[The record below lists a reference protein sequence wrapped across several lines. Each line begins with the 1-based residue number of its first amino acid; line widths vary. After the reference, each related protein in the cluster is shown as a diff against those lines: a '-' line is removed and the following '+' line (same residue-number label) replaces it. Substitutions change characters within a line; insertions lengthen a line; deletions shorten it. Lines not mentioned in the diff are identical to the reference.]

1 VLHDDVEGLFD
12 VGNEYMSVLD
22 IDAELAFDGFV
33 DLDGGFDVDVSAFI
47 SPVGHEAD
55 GDTLRYSIG
64 TFHRSGSNLLRRLLM
79 TLMRR
84 LAVRPG

>member
-1 VLHDDVEGLFD
+1 
-12 VGNEYMSVLD
+12 MSVFD

-33 DLDGGFDVDVSAFI
+33 DLDGGFDVDVSAFV

-55 GDTLRYSIG
+55 GDALSKLMS
-64 TFHRSGSNLLRRLLM
+64 TFHRSGSNLFRRWLM
-79 TLMRR
+79 ALMIR